1 MEAQKMRDYEIKI
14 RNLISKA
21 MELYYINSVMQQ
33 EDYESKMV
41 AILSELCDEAITFG
55 LCQRKGYRMRQEQFG
70 KYKWHLEHIGLKEFD
85 MFKIIGDITKMMDDD
100 EYYWKP
106 KQELND
112 D

>member
-1 MEAQKMRDYEIKI
+1 
-14 RNLISKA
+14 
-21 MELYYINSVMQQ
+21 
-33 EDYESKMV
+33 
-41 AILSELCDEAITFG
+41 
-55 LCQRKGYRMRQEQFG
+55 MRQEQFG
-70 KYKWHLEHIGLKEFD
+70 RYKWHLDHIGLKEFD